1 LIVVI
6 GPPDLSDAVTAAC
19 PGELVVGCRDDP
31 ELGGPL
37 TSAARSAS
45 ELPLNARATVV
56 SADRTPAQA
65 VVAVRNA
72 GGALEGTVAYVL
84 GEPPPGT
91 FPTAWHQFVERY
103 GGIPAHDAAEFAAL
117 LAAAEDPSRNG
128 NANGNRPVSRPGA
141 PESAAWR
148 EWLLASPTRQLP
160 RRFRLQRRSRLPKV
174 DEFKL
179 DAHIRRP
186 LGDGCRSIAVISPKG
201 GVGKT
206 LLSFLLGSV
215 LADVR
220 GDRVLV
226 VDTNPDFGTLA
237 DLVASRVPATISDLI
252 NDLPTVTTKDQL
264 TRYMTATETGM
275 HILAAPQDPVEMG
288 RLGSGGYL
296 AVNHVIRRHYDIV
309 VYDCGT
315 GFLDEI
321 TQFALRHADQVA
333 LISAPLLVTAKIIL
347 GAVDHLEETNFDLL
361 RTTLVLNMVR
371 RDDNIDRARL
381 SNTLNSRLGGIVEVP
396 FDPRVQRDMDLGRF
410 RYSQLATSTRLAVKR
425 LASQLVS
432 RLPAL
437 ELAATPQ

>member
-1 LIVVI
+1 
-6 GPPDLSDAVTAAC
+6 
-19 PGELVVGCRDDP
+19 
-31 ELGGPL
+31 
-37 TSAARSAS
+37 
-45 ELPLNARATVV
+45 
-56 SADRTPAQA
+56 
-65 VVAVRNA
+65 
-72 GGALEGTVAYVL
+72 
-84 GEPPPGT
+84 
-91 FPTAWHQFVERY
+91 
-103 GGIPAHDAAEFAAL
+103 
-117 LAAAEDPSRNG
+117 
-128 NANGNRPVSRPGA
+128 
-141 PESAAWR
+141 
-148 EWLLASPTRQLP
+148 
-160 RRFRLQRRSRLPKV
+160 
-174 DEFKL
+174 
-179 DAHIRRP
+179 
-186 LGDGCRSIAVISPKG
+186 
-201 GVGKT
+201 
-206 LLSFLLGSV
+206 
-215 LADVR
+215 
-220 GDRVLV
+220 
-226 VDTNPDFGTLA
+226 
-237 DLVASRVPATISDLI
+237 
-252 NDLPTVTTKDQL
+252 
-264 TRYMTATETGM
+264 
-275 HILAAPQDPVEMG
+275 MG

>member
-1 LIVVI
+1 MIVVL
-6 GPPDLSDAVTAAC
+6 GPADLADAISAAC

-31 ELGGPL
+31 ELAGALP
-37 TSAARSAS
+37 SAARSAA
-45 ELPLNARATVV
+45 ELPLNARACVV
-56 SADRTPAQA
+56 SAERDPAQA
-65 VVAVRNA
+65 VGVVRGA
-72 GGALEGTVAYVL
+72 GGALADTVAYVL

-117 LAAAEDPSRNG
+117 LAASDDPTRSGNG
-128 NANGNRPVSRPGA
+128 HRPPSRPGA
-141 PESAAWR
+141 PETAAWR
-148 EWLLASPTRQLP
+148 DWLLASPARQLP
-160 RRFRLQRRSRLPKV
+160 RRFGLPRRSRLPKF

-252 NDLPTVTTKDQL
+252 HDLPSVTTKDQL
-264 TRYMTATETGM
+264 NRYMTATETGM

-371 RDDNIDRARL
+371 REDNINRARL
-381 SNTLNSRLGGIVEVP
+381 SNTLNSRIGGIVDVP
-396 FDPRVQRDMDLGRF
+396 FDARVQRDLDLGRF

-437 ELAATPQ
+437 ELTATPP